1 MNEETTQLSPTLSIR
16 ISTDGFCFCTYLPQ
30 LPESVKYIHYEC
42 DRQKSLESNFDTAWE
57 KHELGKG
64 EYANLQ
70 VIAATNRFTAV
81 PSGSI
86 EKEEYPTIYRS
97 CFPDTAED
105 AKILSNNLSAQ
116 NITILFSIPQ
126 GLHERLC
133 EIGEVYYYSP
143 ASILSGFI
151 TRYKPQENRYLVANL
166 HNETMLLMGMEEET
180 PTLMNYFCSESIDD
194 RLYYLLCIWNELGL
208 SQEEEPLLLCGDT
221 AADNMQ
227 TAAKNFIRN
236 IKLINPRELFQPSLL
251 NKLENIPFD
260 LQALILCE

>member
-1 MNEETTQLSPTLSIR
+1 MHKETTQLSPTLSIR

-30 LPESVKYIHYEC
+30 QPESIRYIYHEC
-42 DRQKSLESNFDTAWE
+42 DRQKSLEANFDAAWTKYE
-57 KHELGKG
+57 FGKG

-86 EKEEYPTIYRS
+86 EKDEYPTIYRS
-97 CFPDTAED
+97 CFPDTSD
-105 AKILSNNLSAQ
+105 DVKILSNDLSAQ

-126 GLHERLC
+126 ELHERLC
-133 EIGEVYYYSP
+133 EIGEVCYYSP

-151 TRYKPQENRYLVANL
+151 TRYKPEENRYLVVNM
-166 HNETMLLMGMEEET
+166 HNDTMLLMGVEDDT
-180 PTLMNYFCSESIDD
+180 PTLMNCFCSENIDD
-194 RLYYLLCIWNELGL
+194 SLYYLLCIWNELGL

-221 AADNMQ
+221 TADKLQMK
-227 TAAKNFIRN
+227 AKNFIRN
-236 IKLINPRELFQPSLL
+236 IKLINPREEFQPNLL

-260 LQALILCE
+260 LQALLLCE